1 MVIVNVC
8 IGSACH
14 LKGAYNVIKG
24 LQQIIEK
31 RNLSKKITIK
41 AAFCLG
47 ECTKAVSVR
56 VDEDK
61 VVSVEE
67 GAVEEFF
74 ETHIVGRISK

>member
-1 MVIVNVC
+1 MIFINVC

-14 LKGAYNVIKG
+14 LKGAYSVIKE
-24 LQQIIEK
+24 LQQIIDK
-31 RNLSKKITIK
+31 KQLSDKITVK

-61 VVSVEE
+61 VISVEE
-67 GAVEEFF
+67 GAVREFF
-74 ETHIVGRISK
+74 EKHIAGRL